1 MDLAERTLQL
11 CQIRSPIG
19 EEAEIAAYVAR
30 ETSGQRIGNAVVCGG
45 VSGARP
51 AVLLAGHLD
60 TVPIQ
65 EGDFPARREKG
76 RVFGRG
82 ASDMK
87 GALAVMIELWRR
99 LDRGALQLELVLLFY
114 DREEGPIAQN
124 GLLPVLER
132 RPDLKSASL
141 ALCLEPTDL
150 GLQLGCC
157 GSMHATLSFL
167 GRSAHSARPWQ
178 GENAIHKAGAL
189 LSHLAAQAPREVRV
203 GELLYREVMS
213 ATRIEGFTGRNVV
226 PARCDLNLNFRFA
239 PGRTV
244 EDAEREVMA
253 LAQRFGATAAV
264 TDRAPAGPAILDNPL
279 LQEFRAVTAAPIEAK
294 QAWTD
299 VAQLARV
306 GIPAANFGPG
316 EQAQAHQGGESCPE
330 PALERAHAML
340 ERFLLEAVP

>member
-1 MDLAERTLQL
+1 
-11 CQIRSPIG
+11 
-19 EEAEIAAYVAR
+19 
-30 ETSGQRIGNAVVCGG
+30 
-45 VSGARP
+45 
-51 AVLLAGHLD
+51 
-60 TVPIQ
+60 
-65 EGDFPARREKG
+65 
-76 RVFGRG
+76 
-82 ASDMK
+82 
-87 GALAVMIELWRR
+87 
-99 LDRGALQLELVLLFY
+99 
-114 DREEGPIAQN
+114 
-124 GLLPVLER
+124 
-132 RPDLKSASL
+132 
-141 ALCLEPTDL
+141 
-150 GLQLGCC
+150 
-157 GSMHATLSFL
+157 MHATLSFL

-189 LSHLAAQAPREVRV
+189 LTHLGSQAPREVRV
-203 GELLYREVMS
+203 GELLYREVMT

-253 LAQRFGATAAV
+253 LARRFGATAAV
-264 TDRAPAGPAILDNPL
+264 TDRAPAAPAILDNPL

-340 ERFLLEAVP
+340 ERFLREAVP